1 MPWLICSQNRKVKAE
16 GPGWEKQVVELDR
29 EQKEKN
35 DGTEQLSKRKE
46 SRIGEVQRG
55 TVEFGEGGIRAKS
68 TDK

>member
-1 MPWLICSQNRKVKAE
+1 M
-16 GPGWEKQVVELDR
+16 VELDR

-46 SRIGEVQRG
+46 GRTGEVQRG
-55 TVEFGEGGIRAKS
+55 AVEFGEGGIRAKS

>member
-1 MPWLICSQNRKVKAE
+1 M
-16 GPGWEKQVVELDR
+16 VELDR